1 MFFEII
7 GEGFR
12 IFWLQML
19 KPLPMVLMLYYIHSK
34 NSPRDHL
41 MPRFIEVGLFFS
53 LIGDLFL
60 MSNEDSSF
68 VIGTVFFMIAHTI
81 YIVAFRMG
89 EEIKELV
96 GEFRIIRWGAYVV
109 IVTLMFGTIY
119 GLWDKF
125 INKPVFTIYIVVLAI

>member
-53 LIGDLFL
+53 LIGDIFL
-60 MSNEDSSF
+60 MFNEDSSF
-68 VIGTVFFMIAHTI
+68 VIGTIFFMIAHTI

-96 GEFRIIRWGAYVV
+96 G
-109 IVTLMFGTIY
+109 
-119 GLWDKF
+119 
-125 INKPVFTIYIVVLAI
+125 

>member
-1 MFFEII
+1 
-7 GEGFR
+7 
-12 IFWLQML
+12 ML

-53 LIGDLFL
+53 LIGDIFL
-60 MSNEDSSF
+60 MFNEDSSF
-68 VIGTVFFMIAHTI
+68 VIGTIFFMIAHTI

-96 GEFRIIRWGAYVV
+96 G
-109 IVTLMFGTIY
+109 
-119 GLWDKF
+119 
-125 INKPVFTIYIVVLAI
+125 